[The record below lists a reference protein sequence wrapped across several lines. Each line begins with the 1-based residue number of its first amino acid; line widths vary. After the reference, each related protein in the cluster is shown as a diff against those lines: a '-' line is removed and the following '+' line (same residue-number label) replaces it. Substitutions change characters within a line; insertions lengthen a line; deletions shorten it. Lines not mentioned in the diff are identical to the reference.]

1 MSAFI
6 FTCPTTKLNV
16 QHWSENDEDI
26 SESEYEGISCLACSR
41 LDFINRKTGEL
52 LGKALDAGPTS
63 SGFPRSTPIRRQ
75 ASLRRLDGR

>member
-41 LDFINRKTGEL
+41 LHFINRKTGEL
-52 LGKALDAGPTS
+52 LSK
-63 SGFPRSTPIRRQ
+63 SGHWTPVPLVPI
-75 ASLRRLDGR
+75 LRG

>member
-26 SESEYEGISCLACSR
+26 SENEYEGISCLACS
-41 LDFINRKTGEL
+41 
-52 LGKALDAGPTS
+52 
-63 SGFPRSTPIRRQ
+63 
-75 ASLRRLDGR
+75 

>member
-26 SESEYEGISCLACSR
+26 SENEYEGISCLACSR
-41 LDFINRKTGEL
+41 LHFINRKTGEL
-52 LGKALDAGPTS
+52 LGK
-63 SGFPRSTPIRRQ
+63 SGHGTPVPLVPIFRGLTQ
-75 ASLRRLDGR
+75 PH